1 MIGSSIVS
9 SQQDGLVK
17 LARHARV
24 VLVLIASLQAGAA
37 ALLYV
42 AGGPAEE
49 PLILPAIVGAVLY
62 GVLAIWASS
71 APMPAVIVGLVLY
84 LSSIGYSVAQGAS
97 PFDGLLL
104 KGIILVLFVNG
115 LGAARNYDDAKRRI
129 AQQGSQD

>member
-1 MIGSSIVS
+1 M
-9 SQQDGLVK
+9 
-17 LARHARV
+17 
-24 VLVLIASLQAGAA
+24 LIASLQAGAA